1 MSKEPSYP
9 KRFNFKEVQKKWM
22 NYWREEKIYSF
33 DINQKGEIF
42 SIDTPPPFVSGDLH
56 MGHILN
62 HSWIDFVARYHKLKG
77 DNVYFPQGFDCHGLP
92 VELAVQKEYGISQ
105 HQRDVFLEK
114 CVEWVDN
121 NIRNM
126 RRQFDDIGYS
136 SDWDYTY
143 RTMNDDYKYKV
154 QLSLLYFY
162 NKGWLYREKFPTHYC
177 MNCETSV
184 AKAEVGYKEESGS
197 LWYLKLPI
205 MGDSDEFITIA
216 TTRPEYMEACV
227 AILINPN
234 DDRYYHLS
242 AAEVKI
248 PFTNRTVRVYVD
260 KYVDMNFGTGV
271 VYVCTYGD
279 EMDIKWKLKYDLE
292 EIQIFTDDGH
302 LNENSKYQGH
312 TILEAR
318 EKIVA
323 DLDKMGLLEKVED
336 YEHSI
341 IIHSERSS
349 CRKPIE
355 YLPVYQWFI
364 NVKDFTQDIIESAEK
379 MIWHPEKQ
387 KQRLLDWATGL
398 DWNWVISRQRVF
410 GTPIPFWY
418 CIECGEI
425 IAPSKENLPLDPVTT
440 APPVEMCPKCKNT
453 KLIGEKD
460 VCDCWIDS
468 SITPLE
474 IAKWEEETGSS
485 DFYERTYLKAKVHR
499 PQGYEIIRTWLFYT
513 LFRCKK
519 LTGKD
524 PFYEVMINGMVAGP
538 DGRHMSKSLGNSI
551 SPDEILPLYGA
562 DAIRQWAAM
571 GSLGDDYP
579 FEFSW
584 INLQTKQPIS
594 DSVIAEERTR
604 LPEDK
609 FNKKFRIRCDQLVG
623 TSRFITKIWNAF
635 RFLFLNLNK
644 IEISNLNIK
653 NEDLSAID
661 SFYYSEFNKN
671 LELIGKDFDDYNWHG
686 AALNLRSFFW
696 NDLCDNYIE
705 ALKHK
710 FYSNNHQ
717 IRETSLKKALN
728 LFYKM
733 LILSAITMPFIS
745 EEIHSTI
752 YQKFTNLKSIHQ
764 ERWPGQ
770 YLKVSEE
777 LVDIGKIGIEIIKL
791 LRMNKSKLQIPLNQ
805 EISHVVILTEG
816 NQLKKIETL
825 RDDIKNTIRIENL
838 EIIKNSEEN
847 KLKENPDLKQKIED
861 LKIKIYIY
869 NSQK

>member
-1 MSKEPSYP
+1 M
-9 KRFNFKEVQKKWM
+9 
-22 NYWREEKIYSF
+22 
-33 DINQKGEIF
+33 
-42 SIDTPPPFVSGDLH
+42 
-56 MGHILN
+56 
-62 HSWIDFVARYHKLKG
+62 KG

-105 HQRDVFLEK
+105 HDREVFLEK

-126 RRQFDDIGYS
+126 RRQFDDLGYS

-154 QLSLLYFY
+154 QLSLLKFY
-162 NKGWLYREKFPTHYC
+162 DKGWLYREKFPTHFC
-177 MNCETSV
+177 MNCETSL
-184 AKAEVGYKEESGS
+184 AKAEVGYMEESGN
-197 LWYLKLPI
+197 LWYMKLPI
-205 MGDSDEFITIA
+205 VGSIDEFITIA

-227 AILINPN
+227 AVLINPN

-248 PFTNRTVRVYVD
+248 PFTDRTVRVYMD
-260 KYVDMNFGTGV
+260 KNVDMNFGTGI

-279 EMDIKWKLKYDLE
+279 EMDIKWKLQYDLE
-292 EIQIFTDDGH
+292 EIQIFTEDGH
-302 LNENSKYQGH
+302 MNKNSKYQGL

-318 EKIVA
+318 EQVVA
-323 DLDKMGLLEKVED
+323 DLEKLGLIEKVED

-364 NVKDFTQDIIESAEK
+364 NVKDFTLDIIESAEK
-379 MIWHPEKQ
+379 MRWHPEKQ
-387 KQRLLDWATGL
+387 KQRLLDWAKGL

-418 CIECGEI
+418 CAECGEI
-425 IAPSKENLPLDPVTT
+425 IAPSKENLPLDPVTIP
-440 APPVEMCPKCKNT
+440 PPVDECPKCKNT

-474 IAKWEEETGSS
+474 IAKWEEETGKEN
-485 DFYERTYLKAKVHR
+485 FFERTYLKAKVHR

-538 DGRHMSKSLGNSI
+538 DGRHMSKSLGNAV
-551 SPDEILPLYGA
+551 SPDEIMPLYGA

-584 INLQTKQPIS
+584 INLQTKQPLSNSFIS
-594 DSVIAEERTR
+594 EERAK

-609 FNKKFRIRCDQLVG
+609 FNKKYRIRCDQLVG

-635 RFLFLNLNK
+635 RFLFLNLKK
-644 IEISNLNIK
+644 IEISNLNLK

-661 SFYYSEFNKN
+661 CFYYSKFNKN
-671 LELIGKDFDDYNWHG
+671 LEAIANDFDEYNWHG
-686 AALNLRSFFW
+686 AALSLRSFFW

-705 ALKHK
+705 AIKYR
-710 FYSNNHQ
+710 FYSDDHQ
-717 IRETSLKKALN
+717 IREISLKNALN
-728 LFYKM
+728 LFYKI
-733 LILSAITMPFIS
+733 LILCAVTMPFIS
-745 EEIHSTI
+745 EEIHSNI
-752 YQKFTNLKSIHQ
+752 YKKFTNLKSIHQ
-764 ERWPGQ
+764 ARWPNQ
-770 YLKVSEE
+770 YLEVSEE
-777 LVDIGKIGIEIIKL
+777 LANIGNIGIEIIKL
-791 LRMNKSKLQIPLNQ
+791 LRMKKSKLQIPLNQ
-805 EISHVVILTEG
+805 EISRVVILTEG
-816 NQLKKIETL
+816 NQLMKIEKL
-825 RDDIKNTIRIENL
+825 RDDIKNTIRIDKL
-838 EIIKNSEEN
+838 DIIEITEKSGIKEIPDFSE
-847 KLKENPDLKQKIED
+847 DVED
-861 LKIKIYIY
+861 LNMTIFIY
-869 NSQK
+869 NS